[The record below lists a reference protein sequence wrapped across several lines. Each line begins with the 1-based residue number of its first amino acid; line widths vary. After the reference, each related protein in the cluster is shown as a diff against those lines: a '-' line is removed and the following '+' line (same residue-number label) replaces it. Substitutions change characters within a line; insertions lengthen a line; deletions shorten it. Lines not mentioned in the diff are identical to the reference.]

1 MNPFVDE
8 LQKTDIPNRIK
19 GLETKVF
26 SDVID
31 IEGYQ
36 YVDLILEGP
45 GNASIALCGY
55 TYVLEQC
62 GIRFFNLAGSSSGA
76 LNAVMLAA
84 LQEGYSTKSEKLASI
99 LYKTDLSTWQDN
111 DRYIKWLLNKLSSNA
126 KMKSLFLL
134 LSIGDL
140 LKILNKKHGLSST
153 ANLEKWLSKELNK
166 LGINTISDLEIRR
179 KRLAEDLRLRSGE
192 NYLFEKA
199 QLSII
204 AADITTRTK
213 AIFPKMASLYWQDP
227 DLMKPSQIIC
237 AAMATPYLFYPY
249 EIKPIP
255 AAQHNGKLFIDSNIN
270 ITERISQQEFQ
281 ETLPDKFRFVDAGV
295 FSNFPANHFHRKDGL
310 LPRKPSFGVRTSVS
324 SGKHND
330 KSDIADYCINIT
342 DTFREI
348 NDQEFLHRNPD
359 YEQLITKI
367 NPPKDLHTFEFNLT
381 ESQKAAL
388 FLAGAKAAINFLE
401 RFNWGLYKD
410 TRSITLSRIN
420 PLAYM
425 NGVDVFRLYNIP
437 N

>member
-8 LQKTDIPNRIK
+8 LQKTDIPSRIK
-19 GLETKVF
+19 RLETKVF

-55 TYVLEQC
+55 TFVLEQC

-84 LQEGYSTKSEKLASI
+84 LQEGYSTKSEKLANI

-111 DRYIKWLLNKLSSNA
+111 DRYIKWLLKKLCSNA
-126 KMKSLFLL
+126 KMKNLFLL

-140 LKILNKKHGLSST
+140 LKILNKKQGLSST

-179 KRLAEDLRLRSGE
+179 KRLAEDLRLRTGE
-192 NYLFEKA
+192 NYLFENA
-199 QLSII
+199 QLSVI
-204 AADITTRTK
+204 AADITTKTK

-249 EIKPIP
+249 EISPMP
-255 AAQHNGKLFIDSNIN
+255 AAKHNGKLFIDNNIS
-270 ITERISQQEFQ
+270 ITERISRQDFQ
-281 ETLPDKFRFVDAGV
+281 ETLPDKFRFLDAGV
-295 FSNFPANHFHRKDGL
+295 FSNFPINHFHRSDGM
-310 LPRKPSFGVRTSVS
+310 LPRKPSFGVRTTIQSN
-324 SGKHND
+324 KHVEV
-330 KSDIADYCINIT
+330 SDIADFCINLT

-359 YEQLITKI
+359 YEQLVTKI
-367 NPPKDLHTFEFNLT
+367 SSPNGVHAFEFDLT
-381 ESQKAAL
+381 ESQKVSL
-388 FLAGAKAAINFLE
+388 FVAGAKAAINFLE
-401 RFNWGLYKD
+401 KFNWTLYKD
-410 TRSITLSRIN
+410 TRAITLSRIN

-425 NGVDVFRLYNIP
+425 NGVDIFRMYSIQN
-437 N
+437 